1 MAKILSLLV
10 STIFAIVIST
20 YPSQSEIL
28 AMVSYESKPAEDLAA
43 LNLPVPDVRTE
54 GIAIIDVDPESPN
67 FGDILMDIPLPNDL
81 VAHHIFY
88 DKDMEKAYVTA
99 LGKSEIYVIRMDQ
112 FPYRLR
118 KIDVPGCEMGED
130 VAFSEDN
137 TTWYLTCMNSGN
149 VFVGDSATD
158 TIRATIPLTGTYP
171 HGLVVL
177 SDIDRLLVTSTIS
190 GDLST
195 PDEVISSVEASTL
208 RVLGQIKVSGEESPS
223 GVAPVE
229 LLRVPGSDPAQ
240 IYVTNMFDASL
251 WMATWN
257 PGSSSFDVSEVFDFA
272 STETGVPLEIYFN
285 PAGDRMYVTTSS
297 PGNLHTF
304 DISEGAENP
313 KLLSTVATAEG
324 AHHVA
329 FTRDWRY
336 GFVQNSFIN
345 LPNMRDG
352 SITVIDMQN
361 QEMVA
366 SVDTLKNMGF
376 NPNSIVLLPEWNHLA
391 GH

>member
-1 MAKILSLLV
+1 MSKIITLLMG
-10 STIFAIVIST
+10 TIFAVVFAT

-28 AMVSYESKPAEDLAA
+28 AMVNYESKPVESLRA
-43 LNLPVPDVRTE
+43 LKLSVPDVRTE
-54 GIAIIDVDPESPN
+54 GIAIIDVDPESAN
-67 FGDILMDIPLPNDL
+67 FGNILMDIPLPNDL

-88 DKDMEKAYVTA
+88 DKNMEKAYVTA
-99 LGKSEIYVIRMDQ
+99 LGKGEIYVFRMDQ
-112 FPYRLR
+112 YPYRLR

-130 VAFSEDN
+130 VVFSEDN

-149 VFVGDSATD
+149 VFVGDTATD
-158 TIRATIPLTGTYP
+158 TINATISLPGTYP

-177 SDIDRLLVTSTIS
+177 SDIDRILVTSTIS

-195 PDEVISSVEASTL
+195 PDEVISVIEASTL
-208 RVLGQIKVSGEESPS
+208 KVLGQFKVSEAESPS

-229 LLRVPGSDPAQ
+229 LLRVPNSDPAQ
-240 IYVTNMFDASL
+240 VYITNMFGASL

-257 PGSSSFDVSEVFDFA
+257 PDNSSFDATEVFDFA

-304 DISEGAENP
+304 DISENAEEP
-313 KLLSTVATAEG
+313 KLLNTLATAEG

-352 SITVIDMQN
+352 SISVVDLQN
-361 QEMVA
+361 QEVIA
-366 SVDTLKNMGF
+366 SIDTLKNMGF